1 MGNVIVAGGATGIGR
16 AAVRGFRARGDNV
29 LLVDHRP
36 QAADLVTEEAPGA
49 IRFIQRDLAEPD
61 APSDI
66 VKEAIVAYGSLDTV
80 LITAALMLS
89 APLERWTLEM
99 WDRSVALNLR
109 MPFFFAQAAAPHLA
123 KSDNASIIFISS
135 TGAIRGHAGMSAYQ
149 ATKAALPGMC
159 RSLTA
164 ELGPLGIRINT
175 LMPGWI
181 DTPFND
187 PFWEYQQNP
196 EARRLEIERQIPL
209 RRQGQPDEVSSMALF
224 LASPAGRYVAGTSIV
239 IEEIGRA
246 HV

>member
-49 IRFIQRDLAEPD
+49 IRFIQCDLAEPD

-239 IEEIGRA
+239 IDGGYTA
-246 HV
+246 V

>member
-36 QAADLVTEEAPGA
+36 QAADLVDEAAPGA
-49 IRFIQRDLAEPD
+49 IRFILRDLAEPG
-61 APSDI
+61 APAQI
-66 VKEAIVAYGSLDTV
+66 VSEAIAAYGSLDTV
-80 LITAALMLS
+80 LVTAALMFS
-89 APLERWTLEM
+89 APLADWTHEM
-99 WDRSVALNLR
+99 WEKSVALNLR

-123 KSDNASIIFISS
+123 QSANASIIFISS

-149 ATKAALPGMC
+149 ATKAALPGLC

-175 LMPGWI
+175 IMPGWI

-187 PFWEYQQNP
+187 PFWEYQRNP
-196 EARRLEIERQIPL
+196 EARRVEIERQIPL
-209 RRQGQPDEVSSMALF
+209 RRQGEPDEVSSMVLF
-224 LASPAGRYVAGTSIV
+224 LASPAGRYIAGTSIV
-239 IEEIGRA
+239 IDGGYTA
-246 HV
+246 V

>member
-1 MGNVIVAGGATGIGR
+1 MGNIIVAGGATGIGR
-16 AAVRGFRARGDNV
+16 AAVRGFRERGDNV

-36 QAADLVTEEAPGA
+36 QAADLVSESAPGA
-49 IRFIQRDLAEPD
+49 IRFIQRDLAEAD
-61 APSDI
+61 APAQI
-66 VKEAIVAYGSLDTV
+66 VSEAIATFGTLDTV

-89 APLERWTLEM
+89 APLADWTLEM
-99 WDRSVALNLR
+99 WDRSAALNLR

-149 ATKAALPGMC
+149 ATKAALPGLC

-175 LMPGWI
+175 IMPGWI

-187 PFWEYQQNP
+187 PFWQYQKDP
-196 EARRLEIERQIPL
+196 GERRVAIEQQIPL
-209 RRQGQPDEVSSMALF
+209 RRQGQPDEVSSMVLF
-224 LASPAGRYVAGTSIV
+224 LASPAGRYIAGTSIV
-239 IEEIGRA
+239 IDGGYTA
-246 HV
+246 V

>member
-29 LLVDHRP
+29 LLVDHRA
-36 QAADLVTEEAPGA
+36 QAADLTTEEAPGG
-49 IRFIQRDLAEPD
+49 IRLIQRDLAEPN
-61 APSDI
+61 APAET
-66 VKEAIVAYGSLDTV
+66 VAAAIAEFGSLDTV

-89 APLERWTLEM
+89 APLDQWTGEM

-123 KSDNASIIFISS
+123 KSDNASLILISS
-135 TGAIRGHAGMSAYQ
+135 TGALRGHAGMSAYQ
-149 ATKAALPGMC
+149 ATKAALPGLC

-175 LMPGWI
+175 IMPGWI

-187 PFWEYQQNP
+187 PFWQYQKQP
-196 EARRLEIERQIPL
+196 QERRVEIEKQIPL
-209 RRQGQPDEVSSMALF
+209 RRQGEPDEVASMVLF
-224 LASPAGRYVAGTSIV
+224 LASPAGRYIAGTSIV
-239 IEEIGRA
+239 IDGGYTA
-246 HV
+246 V

>member
-36 QAADLVTEEAPGA
+36 QAADLVAEQAPGA
-49 IRFIQRDLAEPD
+49 IRFIQQDLSEPEAPAQIVSAAIAE
-61 APSDI
+61 
-66 VKEAIVAYGSLDTV
+66 YGSLDTV

-89 APLERWTLEM
+89 APLSEWTREM
-99 WDRSVALNLR
+99 WDKSVALNLR

-123 KSDNASIIFISS
+123 KSDNASLIFISS

-149 ATKAALPGMC
+149 ATKAALPGLC

-164 ELGPLGIRINT
+164 ELGPLGIRVNT
-175 LMPGWI
+175 IMPGWI

-187 PFWEYQQNP
+187 PFWEYQKNAD
-196 EARRLEIERQIPL
+196 ERRVEIERQIPL
-209 RRQGQPDEVSSMALF
+209 RRQGQPDEVSSMVLF
-224 LASPAGRYVAGTSIV
+224 LASPAGRYIAGTSIV
-239 IEEIGRA
+239 IDGGYTA
-246 HV
+246 V

>member
-1 MGNVIVAGGATGIGR
+1 MGNIIVAGGATGIGR
-16 AAVRGFRARGDNV
+16 AAVRGFRERGDNV

-36 QAADLVTEEAPGA
+36 QAADLVSENAPGA
-49 IRFIQRDLAEPD
+49 IRFIQRDLAEAD
-61 APSDI
+61 APAEI
-66 VKEAIVAYGSLDTV
+66 VSEAIATFGALDTV

-89 APLERWTLEM
+89 APLADWTREM
-99 WDRSVALNLR
+99 WDRSAALNLR

-149 ATKAALPGMC
+149 ATKAALPGLC

-175 LMPGWI
+175 IMPGWI

-187 PFWEYQQNP
+187 PFWQYQQDP
-196 EARRLEIERQIPL
+196 GERRVAIEQQIPL
-209 RRQGQPDEVSSMALF
+209 RRQGQPDEVSSMVLF
-224 LASPAGRYVAGTSIV
+224 LASPAGRYIAGTSIV
-239 IEEIGRA
+239 IDGGYTA
-246 HV
+246 V

>member
-36 QAADLVTEEAPGA
+36 QAADLADEEAPGR
-49 IRFIQRDLAEPD
+49 IRFLQRDLAEAA
-61 APSDI
+61 APADI
-66 VKEAIVAYGSLDTV
+66 VALALETFGALDTV

-89 APLERWTLEM
+89 ASLADWTSDM

-109 MPFFFAQAAAPHLA
+109 MPFLFAQAAAGALA
-123 KSDNASIIFISS
+123 QSDNPSIIFISS

-149 ATKAALPGMC
+149 ATKAALPALC

-164 ELGPLGIRINT
+164 ELGPSGIRINT
-175 LMPGWI
+175 LLPGWI

-187 PFWEYQQNP
+187 PFWSYQRDP
-196 EARRLEIERQIPL
+196 DERRRQIENQIPL
-209 RRQGQPDEVSSMALF
+209 RRQGDPEEVASMALF
-224 LASPAGRYVAGTSIV
+224 LASPAGRYIAGTSIV
-239 IEEIGRA
+239 IDGGYTA
-246 HV
+246 V

>member
-36 QAADLVTEEAPGA
+36 QAADLVNEQAPGA
-49 IRFIQRDLAEPD
+49 IRFIQRDLMEPSAPAEMVM
-61 APSDI
+61 A
-66 VKEAIVAYGSLDTV
+66 AIAELGSLDTV

-89 APLERWTLEM
+89 APLGEWTQDM

-123 KSDNASIIFISS
+123 KSDNASLILISS

-149 ATKAALPGMC
+149 ATKAALPGLC

-175 LMPGWI
+175 IMPGWI

-187 PFWEYQQNP
+187 PFWQFQRAPDERRRQI
-196 EARRLEIERQIPL
+196 EAQIPL
-209 RRQGQPDEVSSMALF
+209 RRQGEPDEVASMVLF
-224 LASPAGRYVAGTSIV
+224 LASREGRYIAGTSIV
-239 IEEIGRA
+239 IDGGYTA
-246 HV
+246 V